1 MAKMDD
7 FLKNLQQMDQNQ
19 LQALL
24 QSATKN
30 LTPAQQMKI
39 GRLVGN
45 SEALEQ
51 LKGKISDTDL
61 EGLTKNLGSPEA
73 LDSYLKQ
80 NNIQKRLDEL
90 L

>member
-30 LTPAQQMKI
+30 LSPAQQMKI
-39 GRLVGN
+39 RRLIGN
-45 SEALEQ
+45 TQALEQ
-51 LKGKISDTDL
+51 LKGKISDADIAEL
-61 EGLTKNLGSPEA
+61 SANIGSPEA
-73 LDSYLKQ
+73 LDNYLKQ

-90 L
+90 I